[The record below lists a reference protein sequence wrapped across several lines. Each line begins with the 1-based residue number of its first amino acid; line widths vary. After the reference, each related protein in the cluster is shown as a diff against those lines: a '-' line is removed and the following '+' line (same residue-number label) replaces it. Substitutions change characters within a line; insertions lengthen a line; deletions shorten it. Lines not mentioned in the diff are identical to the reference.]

1 MQVKNERSGNCVQ
14 NGRKVQGSNPA
25 WAANLLSDGM
35 PCVYYSRVFG
45 VGYVQSVT
53 VPCSKLGLLG
63 ESLNKVKTKFIF
75 VFILFFF
82 GQNVHY

>member
-14 NGRKVQGSNPA
+14 NGRKVPSSNPG

-63 ESLNKVKTKFIF
+63 ESLMVRSEYSDSIAASS
-75 VFILFFF
+75 LDD
-82 GQNVHY
+82 